1 MTTVTEADIKEL
13 KELINNRF
21 DGLSQ
26 EIKEVKQDIK
36 EVKQDVKELDKRL
49 TIIEATLQAQQP
61 LIQKITDLAEKLG
74 ELKNWKQIAIAIV
87 SAGIGGLITWFI
99 RGGRG

>member
-1 MTTVTEADIKEL
+1 MTTVTQADIKEL

-26 EIKEVKQDIK
+26 EIKEVKQDI
-36 EVKQDVKELDKRL
+36 KELDKRL

-74 ELKNWKQIAIAIV
+74 ELKNWKQITVVIV
-87 SAGIGGLITWFI
+87 SAVLGSLMT
-99 RGGRG
+99 

>member
-13 KELINNRF
+13 KEFINNRF

-49 TIIEATLQAQQP
+49 TFIEATLQAQQP
-61 LIQKITDLAEKLG
+61 LIQKVPDLAEKVG
-74 ELKNWKQIAIAIV
+74 ELKNWKQVVVITV
-87 SAGIGGLITWFI
+87 TGLVGGVIGWLI
-99 RGGRG
+99 RGGKI